1 MQIIARS
8 SAGMLIIQNGGRE
21 YTYFSVPDS
30 IIRKVKR
37 IIRNGGQAWNLL
49 KPYSAKA
56 ERGAMVERDKAERG
70 ATI

>member
-1 MQIIARS
+1 MQIVARS
-8 SAGMLIIQNGGRE
+8 NAGMLVIQNGGRD

-37 IIRNGGQAWNLL
+37 IIQNGGQAWNLL

-56 ERGAMVERDKAERG
+56 ERSVMVDGDKAERG